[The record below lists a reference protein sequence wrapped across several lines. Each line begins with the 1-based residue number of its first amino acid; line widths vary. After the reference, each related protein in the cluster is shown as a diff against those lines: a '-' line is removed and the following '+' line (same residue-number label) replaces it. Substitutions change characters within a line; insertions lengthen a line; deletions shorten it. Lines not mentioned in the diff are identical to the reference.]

1 MAIKKFKLYFQDAPV
16 DPVEKEKKEDQEL
29 LEKYQEVWDL
39 KLEPKKQ
46 EELLNIISKMV
57 DDYEQENSTFKDQL
71 YKWDDQYEGVL
82 PDKVYPHKGCANY
95 HDPITE
101 MNVNSIYARVIRRF
115 RDLNYLRVKQYKS
128 QKDRSLITQK
138 YLRHLFAKKL
148 DFINLLMST
157 VRDPIKYGT
166 GTYITTWYVE
176 ECDKTVVEPVV
187 TPEKIGEGIDGEPVY
202 TDKTTFEIKKYKRY
216 KYQPKIEWVSL
227 LDYGRS
233 DDTNTLEEPTWEF
246 RRMWKSAVKFQLSAV
261 NEGYDEKNVKEILAD
276 SLRSTASKSVENLNE
291 REIIEWWGWIRLDD
305 KATTFPERIVYTY
318 DRKAKK
324 FLKCQRFPYLF
335 DESNFSTVRLE
346 RRSHNWRGRGICQK
360 LEHVNAESDKLH
372 DIYIDSAA
380 LVACKSFKKKRGADT
395 DFLLEPFYPGVVW
408 EVSNMDDIQVM
419 ELGETPVSP
428 LKELE
433 LLDQKASRQTGIGAY
448 QTGQES
454 GQVSQPT
461 ASGQLA
467 IIQEGNIVLDE
478 VAKEFMNL
486 TIRIARQVLSMIHQF
501 RPEGDL
507 MMLMDEEEMKEL
519 TDPYEIS
526 IDQLVDDPEL
536 IIVDKSVLE
545 EQEYKNQAVE
555 QYNAVR
561 QDPILT
567 NIPRIYLGC
576 VRNLFTAYKT
586 IDADLLVP
594 TEQEY
599 LECQKMLQDT
609 AEAAKAQIEIQK
621 LQLTAQRDQM
631 QAQLKQQQMQ
641 QQQQAQQAAQ
651 QQQQAALAQQGAEAD
666 ADRNMQMEQQAR
678 DQDFN
683 MVQKVLGAGEETA
696 PAPTE

>member
-1 MAIKKFKLYFQDAPV
+1 MAIKKFKLYFQVVPV
-16 DPVEKEKKEDQEL
+16 DPVEKEKKEDQQL
-29 LEKYQEVWDL
+29 LEKYQELWDL
-39 KLEPKKQ
+39 KLDPKRR
-46 EELLNIISKMV
+46 EELLSIISRMV
-57 DDYEQENSTFKDQL
+57 DDYEKENSTFKDQL
-71 YKWDDQYEGVL
+71 YKWDDQYEGIL
-82 PDKVYPHKGCANY
+82 ADKVYPYKGCANY

-166 GTYITTWYVE
+166 GIYITTWSVE
-176 ECDKTVVEPVV
+176 ESNKTVVEPVV
-187 TPEKIGEGIDGEPVY
+187 TPEKVGEEISGEPIFV
-202 TDKTTFEIKKYKRY
+202 DKTTFVVKKYKRY
-216 KYQPKIEWVSL
+216 KYQPKVEWVSL

-233 DDTNTLEEPTWEF
+233 DDTNTIEEPTWEF
-246 RRMWKSAVKFQLSAV
+246 RRIWKSAVKFQLAAV
-261 NEGYDEKNVKEILAD
+261 NEGYDENNVKEILAE

-291 REIIEWWGWIRLDD
+291 REIIEWWGWIKLKDD
-305 KATTFPERIVYTY
+305 ATEFPTRIVFTY

-324 FLKCQRFPYLF
+324 FLKVQRFPYLF
-335 DESNFSTVRLE
+335 DESNFSSVRLE
-346 RRSHNWRGRGICQK
+346 RRSHDWRGRGICQK

-408 EVSNMDDIQVM
+408 EVTNMDDIAVM

-486 TIRIARQVLSMIHQF
+486 TIRVARQILSMTHQF

-507 MMLMDEEEMKEL
+507 MMLMDEDEMKEL

-526 IDQLVDDPEL
+526 IDQLIDDPEL
-536 IIVDKSVLE
+536 IVVDKSVLE

-599 LECQKMLQDT
+599 AECQKMLQDQS
-609 AEAAKAQIEIQK
+609 EAMKAQLELQK
-621 LQLTAQRDQM
+621 MQITAQRDQM
-631 QAQLKQQQMQ
+631 NAQLKQQQLQ
-641 QQQQAQQAAQ
+641 QQQ
-651 QQQQAALAQQGAEAD
+651 QQQQAAAAQQKAALQQQGAQAGD
-666 ADRNMQMEQQAR
+666 DRKLALEQQAR
-678 DQDFN
+678 DQDFD
-683 MVQKVLGAGEETA
+683 MVQKVLGAGEETS
-696 PAPTE
+696 APTE